1 MVFVMPSEGI
11 QRFESAAP
19 AKVLTLI
26 WTKMELPEAIQS
38 VLKIL
43 DQFDLTQ
50 QNQILRST
58 REHLIVSRE
67 EQLKKLDEQAEAI
80 KDALSNL

>member
-1 MVFVMPSEGI
+1 
-11 QRFESAAP
+11 
-19 AKVLTLI
+19 
-26 WTKMELPEAIQS
+26 MELPEAIQS